1 MTSRLPW
8 RRPRRQLFLCAL
20 LDFVGF
26 AVSAAVSAALL
37 NRGSLLPQ
45 WPSVLLLGLIY
56 LLFGWLFGSY
66 TVLRWPGFRGRQ
78 VLQRILITGFATLVL
93 MVLWGWI
100 AHVPPDQTL
109 HHRSVLLLTL
119 GLQSGWALAGR
130 VGFRLLSRLTTP
142 VQWQLLEGSSADVHR
157 IRQEWTRHDSSLPP
171 PVRLA
176 QRSGESASAPSS
188 LGLDPV
194 NDQYRLCRSRLNGAT
209 GGLGLLRT
217 FQGRQPRTIRVT
229 SAAQLAEQEL
239 ERLPPALLTKE
250 WLDYGDVPWSNP
262 LSFQR
267 QLKRFADVVV
277 ASALLLISAPLLL
290 MAALLIWLEDR
301 GPVFFMQERSGW
313 MGQTFRLYKLR
324 SMRLQS
330 PDLPPQWTVPG
341 DQRITAIGQW
351 LRRTRIDELPQLIN
365 VLRGE
370 MSLIGPRPERPEFE
384 HELEDKI
391 PHYRKRHWMLPGL
404 SGWAQVSAPYAA
416 SVEEAE
422 LKLSYDLYYIRHFS
436 TALDLLI
443 LVKTIKTV
451 LKARGR

>member
-1 MTSRLPW
+1 MDL
-8 RRPRRQLFLCAL
+8 AG
-20 LDFVGF
+20 FVAS
-26 AVSAAVSAALL
+26 AVVAALAL
-37 NRGSLLPQ
+37 NRGSILPE
-45 WPSVLLLGLIY
+45 WPSVLLLGLVY

-66 TVLRWPGFRGRQ
+66 TVLRWPWFRGRQ
-78 VLQRILITGFATLVL
+78 VLQRILLTGFATLVL
-93 MVLWGWI
+93 MVFWGWI
-100 AHVPPDQTL
+100 AHVAPDQIL

-119 GLQSGWALAGR
+119 GFQTGWAMAGR
-130 VGFRLLSRLTTP
+130 VGFRLLSRLTMP
-142 VQWQLLEGSSADVHR
+142 VQWQLLEGSAADVHH
-157 IRQEWTRHDSSLPP
+157 IRREWTRHDHQRPP

-176 QRSGESASAPSS
+176 QPSVNTESDSGHLGVVSAADRYRAYDADRNPSKNRR
-188 LGLDPV
+188 GLITTLRRR
-194 NDQYRLCRSRLNGAT
+194 Q
-209 GGLGLLRT
+209 LL
-217 FQGRQPRTIRVT
+217 TIRVA
-229 SAAQLAEQEL
+229 SAAHLAEQEL
-239 ERLPPALLTKE
+239 ERLPPALLAKE

-277 ASALLLISAPLLL
+277 AAVLLLISSPLLL
-290 MAALLIWLEDR
+290 VSGVLIWLEDR

-341 DQRITAIGQW
+341 DQRITTIGHW

-384 HELEDKI
+384 HELEEKI

-416 SVEEAE
+416 SIEEAE

-436 TALDLLI
+436 TAFDLLI
-443 LVKTIKTV
+443 LAKTIKTV

>member
-1 MTSRLPW
+1 MG
-8 RRPRRQLFLCAL
+8 
-20 LDFVGF
+20 FV
-26 AVSAAVSAALL
+26 VSAAVAAAAL
-37 NRGSLLPQ
+37 NRGSILPE

-66 TVLRWPGFRGRQ
+66 TVLRWPWFRGRQ
-78 VLQRILITGFATLVL
+78 VLQRILITGFATLLL
-93 MVLWGWI
+93 MVFWGWI
-100 AHVPPDQTL
+100 AHVPPDQIL

-119 GLQSGWALAGR
+119 GLQTGWALAGR
-130 VGFRLLSRLTTP
+130 VGFRLLSRLTMP
-142 VQWQLLEGSSADVHR
+142 VQWQLLEGSAADVHR
-157 IRQEWTRHDSSLPP
+157 IRREWTRHDHHRPP

-176 QRSGESASAPSS
+176 QRSLDSETESGES
-188 LGLDPV
+188 GLDPV
-194 NDQYRLCRSRLNGAT
+194 ADQYRLCASRLNAPKT
-209 GGLGLLRT
+209 GRGLIRT
-217 FQGRQPRTIRVT
+217 LQRRQSRTIRVT

-239 ERLPPALLTKE
+239 ERLPPALLAKE

-277 ASALLLISAPLLL
+277 AAVLLLISSPLLL
-290 MAALLIWLEDR
+290 VAAVLIWLEDR

-330 PDLPPQWTVPG
+330 PDQPPQWTVPG
-341 DQRITAIGQW
+341 DQRITTIGQW

-384 HELEDKI
+384 HELEDQI

-404 SGWAQVSAPYAA
+404 SGWAQVCAPYAA

-436 TALDLLI
+436 TAFDLLI
-443 LVKTIKTV
+443 LAKTIKTV

>member
-1 MTSRLPW
+1 MGFSA
-8 RRPRRQLFLCAL
+8 CA
-20 LDFVGF
+20 FV
-26 AVSAAVSAALL
+26 ASVALT
-37 NRGSLLPQ
+37 RGSILTE

-66 TVLRWPGFRGRQ
+66 TVLRWPGFRGYQ
-78 VLQRILITGFATLVL
+78 VLQRILITGFATLLV
-93 MVLWGWI
+93 MVFWGWI
-100 AHVPPDQTL
+100 THVPPDQIL

-119 GLQSGWALAGR
+119 GLQTGWAMAGR
-130 VGFRLLSRLTTP
+130 GGFRLISRLTIP
-142 VQWQLLEGSSADVHR
+142 VQWQLEEGSAVDVHR
-157 IRQEWTRHDSSLPP
+157 IRREWTRHDHQRPP

-176 QRSGESASAPSS
+176 QGSVNAAVDPGPSS
-188 LGLDPV
+188 LDPV
-194 NDQYRLCRSRLNGAT
+194 MDQYRLFASSLDVAEPR
-209 GGLGLLRT
+209 LGLIRA
-217 FQGRQPRTIRVT
+217 FQSPRIRTIRVT
-229 SAAQLAEQEL
+229 NAAHLAEQEL
-239 ERLPPALLTKE
+239 ERLPPALLSKE
-250 WLDYGDVPWSNP
+250 WLDYGDLPWSNP

-277 ASALLLISAPLLL
+277 AAALLLISSPLLL
-290 MAALLIWLEDR
+290 VSALLIWLEDR

-330 PDLPPQWTVPG
+330 PDQPPQWTVPG
-341 DQRITAIGQW
+341 DQRITKIGQW

-436 TALDLLI
+436 TAFDLLI
-443 LVKTIKTV
+443 LAKTIKTV

>member
-1 MTSRLPW
+1 MP
-8 RRPRRQLFLCAL
+8 
-20 LDFVGF
+20 
-26 AVSAAVSAALL
+26 SAA
-37 NRGSLLPQ
+37 
-45 WPSVLLLGLIY
+45 SVLGLGLIY

-66 TVLRWPGFRGRQ
+66 TVLRWPWFRGIQ
-78 VLQRILITGFATLVL
+78 VLQRILISGFATLLV
-93 MVLWGWI
+93 MVMWGWLV
-100 AHVPPDQTL
+100 HVSVDQVL

-119 GLQSGWALAGR
+119 VFQTVWAMADR
-130 VGFRLLSRLTTP
+130 VIFRLLSRMTMP
-142 VQWQLLEGSSADVHR
+142 VQWHLLDGSPADVHR
-157 IRQEWTRHDSSLPP
+157 IRREWGRHTGHRPP

-176 QRSGESASAPSS
+176 GVVASSEAGPTILSDQALLDPASDQFRFYATWLPSSSHTRGLTRTLQRRKRRTISIASAA
-188 LGLDPV
+188 L
-194 NDQYRLCRSRLNGAT
+194 
-209 GGLGLLRT
+209 
-217 FQGRQPRTIRVT
+217 
-229 SAAQLAEQEL
+229 LAEQEL
-239 ERLPPALLTKE
+239 ERLPPALLAKE
-250 WLDYGDVPWSNP
+250 WLDYADVPWSNP

-277 ASALLLISAPLLL
+277 ALVLLLLTAPLLL
-290 MAALLIWLEDR
+290 LVALLIWLEDR
-301 GPVFFMQERSGW
+301 GPVFFMQERTGW

-324 SMRLQS
+324 SMRLQDS
-330 PDLPPQWTVPG
+330 ATPPQWTVPG
-341 DQRITAIGQW
+341 DQRITAVGNW

-384 HELEDKI
+384 HELEEKI
-391 PHYRKRHWMLPGL
+391 PHYRKRHWVLPGL

-451 LKARGR
+451 LKAHGR